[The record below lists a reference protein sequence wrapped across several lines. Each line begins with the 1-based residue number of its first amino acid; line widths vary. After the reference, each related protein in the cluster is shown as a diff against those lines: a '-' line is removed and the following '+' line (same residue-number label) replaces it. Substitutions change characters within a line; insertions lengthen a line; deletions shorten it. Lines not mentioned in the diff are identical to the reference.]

1 MSKEGRQI
9 YEDLDL
15 KPVINASGFQT
26 VLGGSRVSE
35 EVQAVM
41 DMSNRYFIDMELL
54 LKRTGE
60 MIAEMVGAEAAFVTP
75 GCAAALALSTAAC
88 MSGSDGEKIE
98 RLPDTTGMK
107 DVFLIQK
114 RQRYHYDRCLSIFGG
129 KLVEVGDEE
138 GTTTAQ
144 LETAID
150 DQTAAV
156 HYYAP
161 GGDPGV
167 LSPEEVIQVA
177 HANGVPV
184 MVDAASQIF
193 PLDRIRYWHDIGMD
207 LVGYGAKYFG
217 SCHSSGILCGRKD
230 LIEAAFLHSFIGY
243 ETSPWDSIGR
253 PLKVD
258 RGEVLAVVTALKAW
272 LEMDHD
278 ARLEKYVRKAQ
289 VLLTALKE
297 IPHVKVEWHEE
308 SRALTN
314 GVRVTIDEEGL
325 GKTAEEVI
333 EELKAGDPCIWTRG
347 QKDWVNV
354 AVTNLIEDEETI
366 VAERLREVL
375 TV

>member
-1 MSKEGRQI
+1 MSEVGRQI
-9 YEDLDL
+9 YEDLGL
-15 KPVINASGFQT
+15 KPVINASGYQT

-41 DMSNRYFIDMELL
+41 DASTRYFVDMESL

-98 RLPDTTGMK
+98 QLPDTTGMK
-107 DVFLIQK
+107 DEFLIQK

-129 KLVEVGDEE
+129 KLVEVGDDD
-138 GTTTAQ
+138 GTTGAQ
-144 LETAID
+144 LEAAIND
-150 DQTAAV
+150 RTAAV

-161 GGDPGV
+161 GGNPGV
-167 LSPEEVIQVA
+167 LSPEEVIRVA

-217 SCHSSGILCGRKD
+217 SCHSSGIICGRKD
-230 LIEAAFLHSFIGY
+230 LVEAAFLHSFIGY

-289 VLLTALKE
+289 VLLTALSE

-308 SRALTN
+308 SRALGN

-333 EELKAGDPCIWTRG
+333 DALKAGAPCIWTRG
-347 QKDWVNV
+347 QKNWINV
-354 AVTNLIEDEETI
+354 AVTNLIEEEETI

-375 TV
+375 MG